1 VPGDGYLVGDRLTLA
16 DIAVASPFANFRHT
30 NTNVDPQQ
38 YPRTVAY
45 VERILA
51 RPSISHWVER
61 ETAFLSQQ
69 AA

>member
-1 VPGDGYLVGDRLTLA
+1 VTVFRPPLA
-16 DIAVASPFANFRHT
+16 GPFADFRHT
-30 NTNVDPQQ
+30 DTRVDEER

-51 RPSISHWVER
+51 RPSLAHWIER
-61 ETAFLSQQ
+61 ETAFLAKQ